1 MKRLT
6 LTVGCLAALSAFN
19 AEACTNFLVGKRAS
33 VDGSTMVTYSAD
45 SHVLYGE
52 LYNFPAA
59 SYPAGAMMEIKE
71 WDTGKPL
78 GRIPQVRQTYSVVGN
93 MNEHQLTIA
102 ETTFGGREEL
112 EDSTGIMDYG
122 SLIYV
127 TLQRA
132 KTAREA
138 IQVMDRLVQDH
149 GYYSSGESFSIAD
162 PNEVWI
168 MEMIGKGPNNKGAVW
183 VAVRIPDDCVAAHAN
198 QARIHKFSLKDKE
211 NCLYSPD
218 VITFARDKG
227 YFTGLN
233 SDFSFADAYAPS
245 SFSSLRFSEARVW
258 SFYRQQSKEMDRYI
272 DYIKG
277 ESKEPMPLYIRPD
290 KKVTLADMKA
300 GMRDH
305 YEGTELDMTQDP
317 GAGAFGVP
325 YRWRP
330 LTFSVDSA
338 KYFNERAIA
347 TQQTGFTFV
356 AQMRANLP
364 NAIGGVLWFGT
375 DDAALCVYTPVYC
388 STQRIPE
395 CYREGNGSMLNF
407 SWSSS
412 FWVTNWV
419 SNMAYG
425 KWNLIYPDVQKR
437 QQALEQN
444 YQQMQP
450 HVERAAAELYAQS
463 PQKAIYFLTEYSVN
477 QAQMT
482 HASWKELGEFLMVKF
497 IDGNIKQERNGIFLE
512 NGHGLPAK
520 PGSAGYS
527 EDFYRNIVKET
538 GERLKVTF

>member
-6 LTVGCLAALSAFN
+6 LTVGCLMAFGLFN
-19 AEACTNFLVGKRAS
+19 SEACTNFLVGKRAS

-59 SYPAGAMMEIKE
+59 TYPSGAMLEIKE

-78 GRIPQVRQTYSVVGN
+78 GRIAQVSQTYSVVGN

-112 EDSTGIMDYG
+112 HDSTGIMDYG

-138 IQVMDRLVQDH
+138 IRIMDELVQEY
-149 GYYSSGESFSIAD
+149 GYYSSGESFSIVD

-168 MEMIGKGPNNKGAVW
+168 MEMIGKGSRNKGAVW
-183 VAVRIPDDCVAAHAN
+183 VAVRVPDDCIAAHAN
-198 QARIHKFSLKDKE
+198 QSRIHKFPLNDKD
-211 NCLYSPD
+211 NCLYSTD
-218 VITFARDKG
+218 VISFAREMG
-227 YFTGLN
+227 YFDGLN
-233 SDFSFADAYAPS
+233 RDFSFSEAYAPS
-245 SFSSLRFSEARVW
+245 SFSTLRFSEARVW
-258 SFYRQQSKEMDRYI
+258 SFYRQQNKDMDKYI
-272 DYIKG
+272 SYIKG
-277 ESKEPMPLYIRPD
+277 ETKEPMPLYIRPD
-290 KKVTLADMKA
+290 KKVSLADMKA

-305 YEGTELDMTQDP
+305 YEGTELDMTKDP

-356 AQMRANLP
+356 AQMRSNLP

-375 DDAALCVYTPVYC
+375 DDAALCVYTPIYC

-419 SNMAYG
+419 SNMAYS

-437 QQALEQN
+437 QQSLESNFQT
-444 YQQMQP
+444 MQP
-450 HVERAAAELYAQS
+450 IVERAAAELYSKS
-463 PQKAIYFLTEYSVN
+463 PEKAIEFLTDYSVN

-482 HASWKELGEFLMVKF
+482 HASWKELGEFLLVKF
-497 IDGNIKQERNGIFLE
+497 IDGNIKQEENGKFID

-520 PGSAGYS
+520 PKSAGYS
-527 EDFYRNIVKET
+527 QEFYRNIVKET

>member
-6 LTVGCLAALSAFN
+6 LTVGCLMALGLFN
-19 AEACTNFLVGKRAS
+19 SEACTNFLVGKRAS

-59 SYPAGAMMEIKE
+59 SYPAGAMLEIKE

-78 GRIPQVRQTYSVVGN
+78 GSIAQVAQTYSVVGN

-112 EDSTGIMDYG
+112 HDSTGIMDYG

-138 IQVMDRLVQDH
+138 IRIMDQLVQEY
-149 GYYSSGESFSIAD
+149 GYYSSGESFSIVD

-168 MEMIGKGPNNKGAVW
+168 MEMIGKGPRNKGAVW
-183 VAVRIPDDCVAAHAN
+183 VAVRVPDDCIAAHAN
-198 QARIHKFSLKDKE
+198 QSRIHKFPMNDKD
-211 NCLYSPD
+211 NCLYSAD
-218 VITFARDKG
+218 VISFAREKG
-227 YFTGLN
+227 YFDGLN
-233 SDFSFADAYAPS
+233 RDFSFSEAYAPS
-245 SFSSLRFSEARVW
+245 SFSALRFSEARVW
-258 SFYRQQSKEMDRYI
+258 SFYRQQNKDMDKYI
-272 DYIKG
+272 SYIKG

-290 KKVTLADMKA
+290 KKVSLADMKA

-305 YEGTELDMTQDP
+305 YEGTELDMTKDP

-338 KYFNERAIA
+338 QYFNERAIA

-356 AQMRANLP
+356 AQMRSNLP

-419 SNMAYG
+419 SNMAYS

-437 QQALEQN
+437 QQALEGNFQT
-444 YQQMQP
+444 MQP
-450 HVERAAAELYAQS
+450 IVERAAAELYAKS
-463 PQKAIYFLTEYSVN
+463 PEKAVEFLTDYTVN

-482 HASWKELGEFLMVKF
+482 HASWKELGEFLLVKF
-497 IDGNIKQERNGIFLE
+497 IDGNIKQEVDGKFIDNGY
-512 NGHGLPAK
+512 GLPAK
-520 PGSAGYS
+520 PKSAGYS
-527 EDFYRNIVKET
+527 EEFYRNIVKET